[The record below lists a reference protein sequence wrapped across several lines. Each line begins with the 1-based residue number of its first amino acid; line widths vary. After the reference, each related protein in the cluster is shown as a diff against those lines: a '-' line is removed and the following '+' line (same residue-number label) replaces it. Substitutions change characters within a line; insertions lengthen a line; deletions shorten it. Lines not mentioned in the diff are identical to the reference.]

1 MTLLCKSRWLPGVKV
16 CFACSLAG
24 MCGFSMGG
32 VHASMTAALFPGNVA
47 CTPLLAPR
55 SAAVAF
61 CSGALQHATTWR
73 PLTAPADRKQR
84 VSCAVECIR
93 NAGFCGM
100 QTLGM
105 LRLQS
110 ASPDSVALQ
119 AESQHMA
126 AIDCTCRPEAGCQ
139 LGCRAFLQC
148 TASMHGQHTWLTMWQ
163 CMASRLHLQSA
174 IHPVTFNKHAHP
186 SLGTA

>member
-1 MTLLCKSRWLPGVKV
+1 
-16 CFACSLAG
+16 
-24 MCGFSMGG
+24 MGG

-93 NAGFCGM
+93 NSSSCGM
-100 QTLGM
+100 HALGM
-105 LRLQS
+105 LCLHS

-119 AESQHMA
+119 AESQLTA
-126 AIDCTCRPEAGCQ
+126 AIDHTCRQEAGCQ

-148 TASMHGQHTWLTMWQ
+148 MASMHGQQIVSANNHPCSEVQQGGMDAYHHLA
-163 CMASRLHLQSA
+163 CMRALFTNEGWHIA
-174 IHPVTFNKHAHP
+174 
-186 SLGTA
+186 